1 MSGLIRH
8 KFFTHYWFDKS
19 ARIII
24 RDPGSIY
31 ERQWV
36 VADEKFADLYHEY
49 SPRRFKIYLD
59 YPLEIFVDEIETGS
73 EIPTVESVKVVY
85 SDNFS
90 KRLSNRV
97 KDLLEITALNE
108 SWHLLKSSSGISD
121 DVVYVLE
128 VGELYSLSEKRFIFL
143 SQYPGSYIN
152 ELHKY
157 KIEYIIDCLNSAS
170 TSDEFIENMKI
181 IRFPGFEICNTGDI
195 YFPRTEF
202 KFKIKVKKGNS
213 FVTESNKLKDDNQ
226 SETQA
231 VQTVRTLEETPIYR
245 FMYFKDE
252 PSIIYD
258 VFTKRRISLYGF
270 KTISIYNSLP
280 VGDSFKLRV
289 SKISEKLFI
298 SENGKGFILKETS
311 MRYNS
316 SLFEIDIV
324 ETNGKRWIEFESA
337 KGYFL
342 LEGKETSVLQMT
354 KMKLK
359 SFAKT
364 LKDLKFEGKTR
375 VIIESPVK
383 PEMFLNVES
392 GEIFPAYNILKP
404 YAITTNK
411 FIYAKLDPDSTTKAH
426 SIVSLFS
433 LYDLFE
439 AKIIK
444 SEEL

>member
-97 KDLLEITALNE
+97 KDLLEITALSE

-170 TSDEFIENMKI
+170 TSDEFIENTKI

-231 VQTVRTLEETPIYR
+231 VQTIQTVRTLEETPIYR
-245 FMYFKDE
+245 FVYFKDE

-258 VFTKRRISLYGF
+258 VCTKRRISLYGF

-289 SKISEKLFI
+289 SKISEKLFVNE
-298 SENGKGFILKETS
+298 SGRAFILKETS

-316 SLFEIDIV
+316 SLFEIDV
-324 ETNGKRWIEFESA
+324 VKTNGKRWIEFESA

-342 LEGKETSVLQMT
+342 LEGKETSMLQM
-354 KMKLK
+354 M
-359 SFAKT
+359 
-364 LKDLKFEGKTR
+364 KTR
-375 VIIESPVK
+375 LMSFLVK
-383 PEMFLNVES
+383 
-392 GEIFPAYNILKP
+392 GGI
-404 YAITTNK
+404 
-411 FIYAKLDPDSTTKAH
+411 
-426 SIVSLFS
+426 
-433 LYDLFE
+433 
-439 AKIIK
+439 
-444 SEEL
+444 